1 MRALFLL
8 AAALAAVSAADLGE
22 QYVAAINHADSLYR
36 AGKLQAA
43 LLGYELAHGLV
54 PTEPGGA
61 VGIGWSLLK
70 MGLYPEAE
78 SVFRQVLA
86 DRPLVDEARQG
97 LAALPLRYRYKLT
110 LSGSVAPNQGSFLT
124 GFVEYNHFYRTT
136 VALGFQ
142 GTNVKEQFQGFN
154 TSLVV
159 YRRLGYPW
167 SLRFDFLTL
176 SSANDPRYW
185 RLVYAPT
192 LRRRWSPAAPV
203 GQSGEWDLRATIVGW
218 DWLGTLGVQLGA
230 AGPAG
235 GGLVAGA
242 TPAFNLVRGKPGW
255 FVPVSARYP
264 LLRWLTVTLAAGCGS
279 IADHVDLDIPV
290 LYSQSERFIG
300 TARAGA
306 DAVFLER
313 YRAAL
318 FFVWERFDGG
328 TDRVYGSL
336 TLGVKF

>member
-22 QYVAAINHADSLYR
+22 QYVAAINHAESLYK

-124 GFVEYNHFYRTT
+124 GFVEYNHGLAQILLRNGGQNSGPYIGAPPCR
-136 VALGFQ
+136 VAHHKG
-142 GTNVKEQFQGFN
+142 N
-154 TSLVV
+154 
-159 YRRLGYPW
+159 RLGW
-167 SLRFDFLTL
+167 IS
-176 SSANDPRYW
+176 
-185 RLVYAPT
+185 
-192 LRRRWSPAAPV
+192 
-203 GQSGEWDLRATIVGW
+203 Q
-218 DWLGTLGVQLGA
+218 
-230 AGPAG
+230 
-235 GGLVAGA
+235 
-242 TPAFNLVRGKPGW
+242 GKCSDQEPC
-255 FVPVSARYP
+255 A
-264 LLRWLTVTLAAGCGS
+264 
-279 IADHVDLDIPV
+279 
-290 LYSQSERFIG
+290 
-300 TARAGA
+300 
-306 DAVFLER
+306 
-313 YRAAL
+313 
-318 FFVWERFDGG
+318 
-328 TDRVYGSL
+328 
-336 TLGVKF
+336 